1 MILILLV
8 TFSNSGSQFSVFEV
22 AKYIISFKDGIGEVL
37 NSASSEFI
45 WYHTCGVIMVVF
57 V

>member
-1 MILILLV
+1 VILILLV